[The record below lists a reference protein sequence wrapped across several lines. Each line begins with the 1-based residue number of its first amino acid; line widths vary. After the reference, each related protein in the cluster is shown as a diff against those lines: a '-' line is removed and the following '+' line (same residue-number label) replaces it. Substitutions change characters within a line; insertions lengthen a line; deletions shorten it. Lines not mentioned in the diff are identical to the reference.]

1 MENEMDLTGLLNGV
15 TPAAE
20 QKENKALP
28 DGHYNVVIEK
38 IEAKHNKQT
47 DAKGISLQM
56 RVFGV
61 EHNNRVIFDY
71 MLIAGSE
78 AGLKYSLPKLK
89 KLGELFQ
96 SENTQNWAGKKVNV
110 NVSVD
115 NKDATRNMVWS
126 YQSVADVGEE
136 PSNNSAQSTITADSL
151 PF

>member
-1 MENEMDLTGLLNGV
+1 MDLSSVLNGV
-15 TPAAE
+15 TPAKE
-20 QKENKALP
+20 QEEMKALP
-28 DGHYNVVIEK
+28 DGHYNVKIEK
-38 IEAKHNKQT
+38 VEGKHNKQT
-47 DAKGISLQM
+47 DAKGISVQM

-71 MLIAGSE
+71 MLISGSE

-89 KLGELFQ
+89 KLGELCA
-96 SENTQNWAGKKVNV
+96 SENTDLWVGKTVNV

-126 YQSVADVGEE
+126 YQTCADVSSE
-136 PSNNSAQSTITADSL
+136 PVGIVTASTITANDL

>member
-1 MENEMDLTGLLNGV
+1 MDLSNLLNGV
-15 TPAAE
+15 AAAE
-20 QKENKALP
+20 DQQENTALP

-47 DAKGISLQM
+47 DAKGVSLQM
-56 RVFGV
+56 RVFGAKY
-61 EHNNRVIFDY
+61 NNRVIFDY

-96 SENTQNWAGKKVNV
+96 SENTQNWLGKKVNV

-126 YQSVADVGEE
+126 YQSVADVADE
-136 PSNNSAQSTITADSL
+136 PVASAASTNISASDL

>member
-1 MENEMDLTGLLNGV
+1 MDLSNVLNGV

-20 QKENKALP
+20 QQENKALP

-56 RVFGV
+56 RVFG
-61 EHNNRVIFDY
+61 EKHNNRVIFDY

-89 KLGELFQ
+89 KLGELFK
-96 SENTQNWAGKKVNV
+96 SENTQDWSGKRANV

-115 NKDATRNMVWS
+115 NKDITRNMVWS
-126 YQSVADVGEE
+126 YQSVADVADE
-136 PSNNSAQSTITADSL
+136 PINTGIQSNITTSDL